1 MLEMLSLAKL
11 SIGKRLRLRIA
22 LLPAACALL
31 AAVEPAWKTNPVAQW
46 TTEDAL
52 HLLAASPWVKQ
63 AVPVLLP
70 RLTPEQRRQ
79 GGATGGGK
87 DSGLKT
93 LGIGGGSDTSVQPS
107 RQIQGGALT
116 IRWESAFPVR
126 AAELKAQDLGAP
138 DWEGDAYVLAVYGV
152 PGLKFDHNQKSLE
165 GELKAAAFLK
175 REGKKD
181 LKPSSVQL
189 MQARNGLAVVV
200 YLFPRSNEISTED
213 QRVEFVAQI
222 DRLSLAQ
229 YFYPAEM
236 EFEGK
241 LQL

>member
-1 MLEMLSLAKL
+1 MSILKL
-11 SIGKRLRLRIA
+11 SIGKRLSLCIA
-22 LLPAACALL
+22 LLPAACVLL
-31 AAVEPAWKTNPVAQW
+31 AAAEPAWKTSPVSQW

-52 HLLAASPWVKQ
+52 HVLAASPWVKQ

-70 RLTPEQRRQ
+70 QLTPEQRRQ

-87 DSGLKT
+87 GSGLKA
-93 LGIGGGSDTSVQPS
+93 LGLGGGSDTPAQPS
-107 RQIQGGALT
+107 RISQGGTLT

-138 DWEGDAYVLAVYGV
+138 DWEGDAYVVAVYGV
-152 PGLKFDHNQKSLE
+152 PGLKFNHNQKSLE

-189 MQARNGLAVVV
+189 MQTPNGLGIVV
-200 YLFPRSNEISTED
+200 YVFPRSNEISIAD